1 MKKLKKLTAISLVF
15 IMMLGLCVTSY
26 SAVDTES
33 SSKNTNA
40 ALAEELPAKRSVQAV
55 QAVQPTENTSSTE
68 LSSIPAVEE
77 EEPTKAEPKYLT
89 LSQAVL
95 SLGIGERYTLCC
107 TLPDGSIAS
116 NISYSSNNSL
126 VARVDFK
133 TGEVIATGTG
143 TAQITAKTPGGTK
156 AVCNI
161 TVGYAPSSIVIN
173 KTKLVL
179 GVGEKFN
186 LNSYLPSGCA
196 SYNTAYSTNNALV
209 ADVVKDNGLVTAK
222 AVGTVKITVKTYNGK
237 TAVCVIN
244 VKKAPKSISL
254 NKKQIT
260 LGIGERFDL
269 NSSLPSGCGA
279 YSIVYS
285 TNNAKTADV
294 KRAGGLVTAKAVGT
308 AKITVKT
315 YNGKTAVCVINV
327 KKAPK
332 SISLNKKQITLGI
345 GERFDLNSSLPS
357 GCGAYSIVYSTNNAK
372 TADVKRAG
380 GLVTAKAVGTAKIT
394 VKTYNGK
401 TAVCVI
407 NVKKAPKSISLNKKQ
422 ITLGIG
428 ERFDLNSSLPSGCGA
443 YSIVYSTNNAKTAD
457 VKRAG
462 GLVTAKAVGTAK
474 ITVKTYN
481 GKTAVCVINVKKAPK
496 SISLNKKQI
505 TLGIGERFDLNSSL
519 PSGCGAYS
527 IVYSTNN
534 AKTADVKRAGG
545 LVTAKAV
552 GTAKITVKTYNGKT
566 AVCTFTV
573 KPQAKSVTLNSKEIV
588 MYVGEAFD
596 LNSRIPKNTA
606 AYYRL
611 YSTSNAKTA
620 TVTRGGGIVKAL
632 KVGTATISC
641 TLSNGKK
648 AICKVYIMSS
658 SKKIA
663 NVPLIGQQ
671 KLPTG
676 CETCSAVMLL
686 NYYGY
691 NISETSFAD
700 KYLIK
705 RPLGYGKY
713 GLEGPDPNCAFIG
726 SPYTTNSF
734 GAYAPVMAKSM
745 NSYLAKKSYKAVSVS
760 GKSLEY
766 LAGKYIAQGQPVM
779 VWATIY
785 MTASY
790 KTTTWRVNYT
800 DENARYKKG
809 SSYTWLAN
817 EHCLLLTGYGSSF
830 YYFNDPWTN
839 SRIAYSKSIVN
850 TRYNELGK
858 QAVVMV
864 KK

>member
-1 MKKLKKLTAISLVF
+1 MIFMKKLKKLTAISLVF

-33 SSKNTNA
+33 SSINTNA
-40 ALAEELPAKRSVQAV
+40 ALAEKLPAERSVQTV
-55 QAVQPTENTSSTE
+55 RQTENTSSTE
-68 LSSIPAVEE
+68 LSSIPAAEE

-133 TGEVIATGTG
+133 TGEVIAAGTG

-179 GVGEKFN
+179 GVGEQFN
-186 LNSYLPSGCA
+186 LNSSLPSGCA

-222 AVGTVKITVKTYNGK
+222 AVGTAKITVKTYNGK
-237 TAVCVIN
+237 TAVCVID

-260 LGIGERFDL
+260 LGVGERFDL

-279 YSIVYS
+279 YSV
-285 TNNAKTADV
+285 A
-294 KRAGGLVTAKAVGT
+294 
-308 AKITVKT
+308 
-315 YNGKTAVCVINV
+315 
-327 KKAPK
+327 
-332 SISLNKKQITLGI
+332 
-345 GERFDLNSSLPS
+345 
-357 GCGAYSIVYSTNNAK
+357 
-372 TADVKRAG
+372 
-380 GLVTAKAVGTAKIT
+380 
-394 VKTYNGK
+394 
-401 TAVCVI
+401 
-407 NVKKAPKSISLNKKQ
+407 
-422 ITLGIG
+422 
-428 ERFDLNSSLPSGCGA
+428 
-443 YSIVYSTNNAKTAD
+443 
-457 VKRAG
+457 
-462 GLVTAKAVGTAK
+462 
-474 ITVKTYN
+474 
-481 GKTAVCVINVKKAPK
+481 
-496 SISLNKKQI
+496 
-505 TLGIGERFDLNSSL
+505 
-519 PSGCGAYS
+519 
-527 IVYSTNN
+527 YSTNN

-588 MYVGEAFD
+588 MYVGKSFD
-596 LNSRIPKNTA
+596 LNSSIPKNTA

-632 KVGTATISC
+632 KAGTATISC

-648 AICKVYIMSS
+648 AICKVYIMPS

-817 EHCLLLTGYGSSF
+817 EHCLLLTGYDSSY

>member
-133 TGEVIATGTG
+133 TGEVIAAGTG

-179 GVGEKFN
+179 GIGEQFN

-209 ADVVKDNGLVTAK
+209 ADVVKDN
-222 AVGTVKITVKTYNGK
+222 
-237 TAVCVIN
+237 
-244 VKKAPKSISL
+244 
-254 NKKQIT
+254 
-260 LGIGERFDL
+260 
-269 NSSLPSGCGA
+269 
-279 YSIVYS
+279 
-285 TNNAKTADV
+285 
-294 KRAGGLVTAKAVGT
+294 GLVTAKAVGT

-380 GLVTAKAVGTAKIT
+380 GLVTAKAVGKAKIT

-428 ERFDLNSSLPSGCGA
+428 ERFDLNSSLPS
-443 YSIVYSTNNAKTAD
+443 D
-457 VKRAG
+457 
-462 GLVTAKAVGTAK
+462 
-474 ITVKTYN
+474 
-481 GKTAVCVINVKKAPK
+481 
-496 SISLNKKQI
+496 
-505 TLGIGERFDLNSSL
+505 
-519 PSGCGAYS
+519 CGAYS

-596 LNSRIPKNTA
+596 LNSSIPKNTA

-817 EHCLLLTGYGSSF
+817 EHCLLLTGYDSSF

>member
-116 NISYSSNNSL
+116 NISYSTNNSL

-133 TGEVIATGTG
+133 TGEVIAAGTG

-161 TVGYAPSSIVIN
+161 TVSYAPSSIVIN

-222 AVGTVKITVKTYNGK
+222 AVGTAKITVKTYNGK

-260 LGIGERFDL
+260 LGVGERFDL
-269 NSSLPSGCGA
+269 NSSLPSDCGA
-279 YSIVYS
+279 YSVAYS

-332 SISLNKKQITLGI
+332 SISLNKKQITLGV

-357 GCGAYSIVYSTNNAK
+357 DCGAYSVA
-372 TADVKRAG
+372 
-380 GLVTAKAVGTAKIT
+380 
-394 VKTYNGK
+394 
-401 TAVCVI
+401 
-407 NVKKAPKSISLNKKQ
+407 
-422 ITLGIG
+422 
-428 ERFDLNSSLPSGCGA
+428 
-443 YSIVYSTNNAKTAD
+443 
-457 VKRAG
+457 
-462 GLVTAKAVGTAK
+462 
-474 ITVKTYN
+474 
-481 GKTAVCVINVKKAPK
+481 
-496 SISLNKKQI
+496 
-505 TLGIGERFDLNSSL
+505 
-519 PSGCGAYS
+519 
-527 IVYSTNN
+527 YSTNN

-588 MYVGEAFD
+588 MYVGKSFD
-596 LNSRIPKNTA
+596 LNSSIPKNTA

-611 YSTSNAKTA
+611 YSTSNAKIA

-632 KVGTATISC
+632 KAGTATINC

-745 NSYLAKKSYKAVSVS
+745 NSYLAKKSYKAVSVN

-817 EHCLLLTGYGSSF
+817 EHCLLLTGYDSSF

>member
-133 TGEVIATGTG
+133 TGEVIAAGTG

-209 ADVVKDNGLVTAK
+209 ADVVKDN
-222 AVGTVKITVKTYNGK
+222 
-237 TAVCVIN
+237 
-244 VKKAPKSISL
+244 
-254 NKKQIT
+254 
-260 LGIGERFDL
+260 
-269 NSSLPSGCGA
+269 
-279 YSIVYS
+279 
-285 TNNAKTADV
+285 
-294 KRAGGLVTAKAVGT
+294 
-308 AKITVKT
+308 
-315 YNGKTAVCVINV
+315 
-327 KKAPK
+327 
-332 SISLNKKQITLGI
+332 
-345 GERFDLNSSLPS
+345 
-357 GCGAYSIVYSTNNAK
+357 
-372 TADVKRAG
+372 

-596 LNSRIPKNTA
+596 LNSSIPKNTA

-648 AICKVYIMSS
+648 AICKVYIMPS

-713 GLEGPDPNCAFIG
+713 GLEGPDPNCAFVG

-817 EHCLLLTGYGSSF
+817 EHCLLLTGYDSSF

>member
-1 MKKLKKLTAISLVF
+1 MIILKKLKKLTAISLVF

-33 SSKNTNA
+33 SSKNTTA

-68 LSSIPAVEE
+68 LSSIPAAEE

-126 VARVDFK
+126 VARVDSK
-133 TGEVIATGTG
+133 TGEVIAAGTG

-209 ADVVKDNGLVTAK
+209 ADVVKDN
-222 AVGTVKITVKTYNGK
+222 
-237 TAVCVIN
+237 
-244 VKKAPKSISL
+244 
-254 NKKQIT
+254 
-260 LGIGERFDL
+260 
-269 NSSLPSGCGA
+269 
-279 YSIVYS
+279 
-285 TNNAKTADV
+285 
-294 KRAGGLVTAKAVGT
+294 
-308 AKITVKT
+308 
-315 YNGKTAVCVINV
+315 
-327 KKAPK
+327 
-332 SISLNKKQITLGI
+332 
-345 GERFDLNSSLPS
+345 
-357 GCGAYSIVYSTNNAK
+357 
-372 TADVKRAG
+372 
-380 GLVTAKAVGTAKIT
+380 
-394 VKTYNGK
+394 
-401 TAVCVI
+401 
-407 NVKKAPKSISLNKKQ
+407 
-422 ITLGIG
+422 
-428 ERFDLNSSLPSGCGA
+428 
-443 YSIVYSTNNAKTAD
+443 
-457 VKRAG
+457 

-588 MYVGEAFD
+588 MYVGEAFN
-596 LNSRIPKNTA
+596 LNSSIPKNTA

-817 EHCLLLTGYGSSF
+817 EHCLLLTGYDSNF

>member
-33 SSKNTNA
+33 SSINTNA
-40 ALAEELPAKRSVQAV
+40 ALADKLPAERSVQTV
-55 QAVQPTENTSSTE
+55 RQTENTSSTE

-133 TGEVIATGTG
+133 TGEVIAAGTG

-222 AVGTVKITVKTYNGK
+222 AVGTAKITVKTYNGK

-260 LGIGERFDL
+260 LGVGERFDL
-269 NSSLPSGCGA
+269 NSSLPSDCGA
-279 YSIVYS
+279 YSVAYS

-357 GCGAYSIVYSTNNAK
+357 DCGAYSVA
-372 TADVKRAG
+372 
-380 GLVTAKAVGTAKIT
+380 
-394 VKTYNGK
+394 
-401 TAVCVI
+401 
-407 NVKKAPKSISLNKKQ
+407 
-422 ITLGIG
+422 
-428 ERFDLNSSLPSGCGA
+428 
-443 YSIVYSTNNAKTAD
+443 
-457 VKRAG
+457 
-462 GLVTAKAVGTAK
+462 
-474 ITVKTYN
+474 
-481 GKTAVCVINVKKAPK
+481 
-496 SISLNKKQI
+496 
-505 TLGIGERFDLNSSL
+505 
-519 PSGCGAYS
+519 
-527 IVYSTNN
+527 YSTNN

-588 MYVGEAFD
+588 MYVGKSFD
-596 LNSRIPKNTA
+596 LNSSIPKNTA

-632 KVGTATISC
+632 KAGTATISC

-745 NSYLAKKSYKAVSVS
+745 NSYLAKKSYKAVSVN

-817 EHCLLLTGYGSSF
+817 EHCLLLTGYDSSY

>member
-33 SSKNTNA
+33 SSINTNA
-40 ALAEELPAKRSVQAV
+40 ALAEKLPAKRSVQAV
-55 QAVQPTENTSSTE
+55 QTVRQTENTSSTE
-68 LSSIPAVEE
+68 LSSIPAAEE

-133 TGEVIATGTG
+133 TGEVIAAGTG

-179 GVGEKFN
+179 GVGEQFN
-186 LNSYLPSGCA
+186 LNSSLPSGCA

-222 AVGTVKITVKTYNGK
+222 AVGTAKITVKTYNGK
-237 TAVCVIN
+237 TAVCVID
-244 VKKAPKSISL
+244 VKRAPKSISL

-260 LGIGERFDL
+260 LGVGERFDL
-269 NSSLPSGCGA
+269 NSSLPSDCGA
-279 YSIVYS
+279 YSVAYS

-332 SISLNKKQITLGI
+332 SISLNKKQITLGV

-357 GCGAYSIVYSTNNAK
+357 DCGAYSVAYSTNNAK

-422 ITLGIG
+422 ITLGVG
-428 ERFDLNSSLPSGCGA
+428 ERFDLNSSLPSDCGA
-443 YSIVYSTNNAKTAD
+443 YSVA
-457 VKRAG
+457 
-462 GLVTAKAVGTAK
+462 
-474 ITVKTYN
+474 
-481 GKTAVCVINVKKAPK
+481 
-496 SISLNKKQI
+496 
-505 TLGIGERFDLNSSL
+505 
-519 PSGCGAYS
+519 
-527 IVYSTNN
+527 YSTNN

-588 MYVGEAFD
+588 MYVGKSFD
-596 LNSRIPKNTA
+596 LNSSIPKNTA

-611 YSTSNAKTA
+611 YSTSNAKIA

-632 KVGTATISC
+632 KAGTATISC

-648 AICKVYIMSS
+648 AICKVYIMPS

-745 NSYLAKKSYKAVSVS
+745 NSYLAKKSYKAVSVN

-817 EHCLLLTGYGSSF
+817 EHCLLLTGYDSSY

>member
-133 TGEVIATGTG
+133 TGEVIAAGTG

-209 ADVVKDNGLVTAK
+209 ADVVKDN
-222 AVGTVKITVKTYNGK
+222 
-237 TAVCVIN
+237 
-244 VKKAPKSISL
+244 
-254 NKKQIT
+254 
-260 LGIGERFDL
+260 
-269 NSSLPSGCGA
+269 
-279 YSIVYS
+279 
-285 TNNAKTADV
+285 
-294 KRAGGLVTAKAVGT
+294 
-308 AKITVKT
+308 
-315 YNGKTAVCVINV
+315 
-327 KKAPK
+327 
-332 SISLNKKQITLGI
+332 
-345 GERFDLNSSLPS
+345 
-357 GCGAYSIVYSTNNAK
+357 
-372 TADVKRAG
+372 

-817 EHCLLLTGYGSSF
+817 EHCLLLTGYDSSY

>member
-133 TGEVIATGTG
+133 TGEVIAAGTG

-179 GVGEKFN
+179 GIGEQFN

-209 ADVVKDNGLVTAK
+209 ADVVKDN
-222 AVGTVKITVKTYNGK
+222 
-237 TAVCVIN
+237 
-244 VKKAPKSISL
+244 
-254 NKKQIT
+254 
-260 LGIGERFDL
+260 
-269 NSSLPSGCGA
+269 
-279 YSIVYS
+279 
-285 TNNAKTADV
+285 
-294 KRAGGLVTAKAVGT
+294 
-308 AKITVKT
+308 
-315 YNGKTAVCVINV
+315 
-327 KKAPK
+327 
-332 SISLNKKQITLGI
+332 
-345 GERFDLNSSLPS
+345 
-357 GCGAYSIVYSTNNAK
+357 
-372 TADVKRAG
+372 
-380 GLVTAKAVGTAKIT
+380 
-394 VKTYNGK
+394 
-401 TAVCVI
+401 
-407 NVKKAPKSISLNKKQ
+407 
-422 ITLGIG
+422 
-428 ERFDLNSSLPSGCGA
+428 
-443 YSIVYSTNNAKTAD
+443 
-457 VKRAG
+457 

-596 LNSRIPKNTA
+596 LNSSIPKNTA

-817 EHCLLLTGYGSSF
+817 EHCLLLTGYDSSF

>member
-40 ALAEELPAKRSVQAV
+40 ALAEELPAKRSV

-126 VARVDFK
+126 VARVDSK
-133 TGEVIATGTG
+133 TGDVIAAGTG

-179 GVGEKFN
+179 GIGEKFN

-222 AVGTVKITVKTYNGK
+222 AVGTAKITVKTYNGK

-269 NSSLPSGCGA
+269 NSSLPSDCGA
-279 YSIVYS
+279 YSVAYS

-357 GCGAYSIVYSTNNAK
+357 DCGAYSVA
-372 TADVKRAG
+372 
-380 GLVTAKAVGTAKIT
+380 
-394 VKTYNGK
+394 
-401 TAVCVI
+401 
-407 NVKKAPKSISLNKKQ
+407 
-422 ITLGIG
+422 
-428 ERFDLNSSLPSGCGA
+428 
-443 YSIVYSTNNAKTAD
+443 
-457 VKRAG
+457 
-462 GLVTAKAVGTAK
+462 
-474 ITVKTYN
+474 
-481 GKTAVCVINVKKAPK
+481 
-496 SISLNKKQI
+496 
-505 TLGIGERFDLNSSL
+505 
-519 PSGCGAYS
+519 
-527 IVYSTNN
+527 YSTNN

-596 LNSRIPKNTA
+596 LNSSIPKNTA

-648 AICKVYIMSS
+648 AICKVYIMPS

-779 VWATIY
+779 VWATIN

-817 EHCLLLTGYGSSF
+817 EHCLLLTGYDSSF

>member
-33 SSKNTNA
+33 SSKNTTA

-68 LSSIPAVEE
+68 LSSIPAAEE

-133 TGEVIATGTG
+133 TGEVIAAGTG

-401 TAVCVI
+401 TAVC
-407 NVKKAPKSISLNKKQ
+407 
-422 ITLGIG
+422 
-428 ERFDLNSSLPSGCGA
+428 
-443 YSIVYSTNNAKTAD
+443 
-457 VKRAG
+457 
-462 GLVTAKAVGTAK
+462 
-474 ITVKTYN
+474 
-481 GKTAVCVINVKKAPK
+481 
-496 SISLNKKQI
+496 
-505 TLGIGERFDLNSSL
+505 
-519 PSGCGAYS
+519 
-527 IVYSTNN
+527 
-534 AKTADVKRAGG
+534 
-545 LVTAKAV
+545 
-552 GTAKITVKTYNGKT
+552 
-566 AVCTFTV
+566 TFTV

-596 LNSRIPKNTA
+596 LNSSIPKNTA

-817 EHCLLLTGYGSSF
+817 EHCLLLTGYDSSF

>member
-40 ALAEELPAKRSVQAV
+40 ALAEELPAKRSV

-133 TGEVIATGTG
+133 TGEVIAAGTG

-196 SYNTAYSTNNALV
+196 SYNTAYSTNNAAV

-222 AVGTVKITVKTYNGK
+222 AVGTV
-237 TAVCVIN
+237 
-244 VKKAPKSISL
+244 
-254 NKKQIT
+254 
-260 LGIGERFDL
+260 
-269 NSSLPSGCGA
+269 
-279 YSIVYS
+279 
-285 TNNAKTADV
+285 
-294 KRAGGLVTAKAVGT
+294 
-308 AKITVKT
+308 
-315 YNGKTAVCVINV
+315 
-327 KKAPK
+327 
-332 SISLNKKQITLGI
+332 
-345 GERFDLNSSLPS
+345 
-357 GCGAYSIVYSTNNAK
+357 
-372 TADVKRAG
+372 
-380 GLVTAKAVGTAKIT
+380 KIT

-596 LNSRIPKNTA
+596 LNSSIPKNTA

-648 AICKVYIMSS
+648 AICKVYIMPS

-779 VWATIY
+779 VWATIN

-817 EHCLLLTGYGSSF
+817 EHCLLLTGYDSSF

-839 SRIAYSKSIVN
+839 SRIAYSKSIVK

>member
-126 VARVDFK
+126 VARVDSK
-133 TGEVIATGTG
+133 TGEIIAAGTG

-196 SYNTAYSTNNALV
+196 SYNTAYSTNNAAV

-222 AVGTVKITVKTYNGK
+222 AVGTAKITVKTYNGK

-269 NSSLPSGCGA
+269 NSSLPSDCGA
-279 YSIVYS
+279 YSVAYS

-357 GCGAYSIVYSTNNAK
+357 DCGAYSVA
-372 TADVKRAG
+372 
-380 GLVTAKAVGTAKIT
+380 
-394 VKTYNGK
+394 
-401 TAVCVI
+401 
-407 NVKKAPKSISLNKKQ
+407 
-422 ITLGIG
+422 
-428 ERFDLNSSLPSGCGA
+428 
-443 YSIVYSTNNAKTAD
+443 
-457 VKRAG
+457 
-462 GLVTAKAVGTAK
+462 
-474 ITVKTYN
+474 
-481 GKTAVCVINVKKAPK
+481 
-496 SISLNKKQI
+496 
-505 TLGIGERFDLNSSL
+505 
-519 PSGCGAYS
+519 
-527 IVYSTNN
+527 YSTNN

-588 MYVGEAFD
+588 MYVGETFD
-596 LNSRIPKNTA
+596 LNSSIPKNTA

-745 NSYLAKKSYKAVSVS
+745 NSYLAKKSYKAVNVS

-817 EHCLLLTGYGSSF
+817 EHCLLLTGYDSSF

-850 TRYNELGK
+850 TRYNELGR

>member
-126 VARVDFK
+126 VARVDSK
-133 TGEVIATGTG
+133 TGEIIAAGTG

-179 GVGEKFN
+179 GVGEQFN
-186 LNSYLPSGCA
+186 LNSYLPSGCT

-209 ADVVKDNGLVTAK
+209 ADVVKDN
-222 AVGTVKITVKTYNGK
+222 
-237 TAVCVIN
+237 
-244 VKKAPKSISL
+244 
-254 NKKQIT
+254 
-260 LGIGERFDL
+260 
-269 NSSLPSGCGA
+269 
-279 YSIVYS
+279 
-285 TNNAKTADV
+285 
-294 KRAGGLVTAKAVGT
+294 GLVTAKAVGT

-345 GERFDLNSSLPS
+345 GEGFDLNSSLPS
-357 GCGAYSIVYSTNNAK
+357 DCGAYSVA
-372 TADVKRAG
+372 
-380 GLVTAKAVGTAKIT
+380 
-394 VKTYNGK
+394 
-401 TAVCVI
+401 
-407 NVKKAPKSISLNKKQ
+407 
-422 ITLGIG
+422 
-428 ERFDLNSSLPSGCGA
+428 
-443 YSIVYSTNNAKTAD
+443 
-457 VKRAG
+457 
-462 GLVTAKAVGTAK
+462 
-474 ITVKTYN
+474 
-481 GKTAVCVINVKKAPK
+481 
-496 SISLNKKQI
+496 
-505 TLGIGERFDLNSSL
+505 
-519 PSGCGAYS
+519 
-527 IVYSTNN
+527 YSTNN

-596 LNSRIPKNTA
+596 LNSSIPKNTA

-648 AICKVYIMSS
+648 ASCKVYIMPS

-817 EHCLLLTGYGSSF
+817 EHCLLLTGYDSSF

>member
-55 QAVQPTENTSSTE
+55 QAIQPTENTSSTE

-89 LSQAVL
+89 LNQAVL

-126 VARVDFK
+126 VARVDSK
-133 TGEVIATGTG
+133 TGEVIAAGTG

-222 AVGTVKITVKTYNGK
+222 AVGT
-237 TAVCVIN
+237 
-244 VKKAPKSISL
+244 
-254 NKKQIT
+254 
-260 LGIGERFDL
+260 
-269 NSSLPSGCGA
+269 
-279 YSIVYS
+279 
-285 TNNAKTADV
+285 
-294 KRAGGLVTAKAVGT
+294 

-372 TADVKRAG
+372 TA
-380 GLVTAKAVGTAKIT
+380 
-394 VKTYNGK
+394 Y
-401 TAVCVI
+401 
-407 NVKKAPKSISLNKKQ
+407 
-422 ITLGIG
+422 
-428 ERFDLNSSLPSGCGA
+428 
-443 YSIVYSTNNAKTAD
+443 
-457 VKRAG
+457 
-462 GLVTAKAVGTAK
+462 
-474 ITVKTYN
+474 
-481 GKTAVCVINVKKAPK
+481 
-496 SISLNKKQI
+496 
-505 TLGIGERFDLNSSL
+505 
-519 PSGCGAYS
+519 
-527 IVYSTNN
+527 
-534 AKTADVKRAGG
+534 VKRAGG

-817 EHCLLLTGYGSSF
+817 EHCLLLTGYDSSF

>member
-40 ALAEELPAKRSVQAV
+40 ALTEELPAKRSVQAV

-133 TGEVIATGTG
+133 TGEIIAAGTG

-222 AVGTVKITVKTYNGK
+222 AVGTAKITVKTYNGK

-260 LGIGERFDL
+260 LGIGEKFDL

-345 GERFDLNSSLPS
+345 GE
-357 GCGAYSIVYSTNNAK
+357 K
-372 TADVKRAG
+372 
-380 GLVTAKAVGTAKIT
+380 
-394 VKTYNGK
+394 
-401 TAVCVI
+401 
-407 NVKKAPKSISLNKKQ
+407 
-422 ITLGIG
+422 
-428 ERFDLNSSLPSGCGA
+428 
-443 YSIVYSTNNAKTAD
+443 
-457 VKRAG
+457 
-462 GLVTAKAVGTAK
+462 
-474 ITVKTYN
+474 
-481 GKTAVCVINVKKAPK
+481 
-496 SISLNKKQI
+496 
-505 TLGIGERFDLNSSL
+505 FDLNSSL

-817 EHCLLLTGYGSSF
+817 EHCLLLTGYDSSF

-850 TRYNELGK
+850 TRYNELGR

>member
-1 MKKLKKLTAISLVF
+1 MIFMKKLKKLTAISLVF

-40 ALAEELPAKRSVQAV
+40 ALAEELPAKRSVQTV
-55 QAVQPTENTSSTE
+55 RQTENTSSTE
-68 LSSIPAVEE
+68 LSSIPAAEE

-133 TGEVIATGTG
+133 TGEVIAAGTG

-179 GVGEKFN
+179 GVGEQFN
-186 LNSYLPSGCA
+186 LNSSLPSGCA

-222 AVGTVKITVKTYNGK
+222 AVGTAKITVKTYNGK

-260 LGIGERFDL
+260 LGVGERFDL

-279 YSIVYS
+279 YSVAYS

-332 SISLNKKQITLGI
+332 SISLNKKQITLGV

-357 GCGAYSIVYSTNNAK
+357 GCGAYSVAYSTNNAK

-422 ITLGIG
+422 ITLGVG

-443 YSIVYSTNNAKTAD
+443 YSVA
-457 VKRAG
+457 
-462 GLVTAKAVGTAK
+462 
-474 ITVKTYN
+474 
-481 GKTAVCVINVKKAPK
+481 
-496 SISLNKKQI
+496 
-505 TLGIGERFDLNSSL
+505 
-519 PSGCGAYS
+519 
-527 IVYSTNN
+527 YSTNN

-566 AVCTFTV
+566 AVCTFTI

-588 MYVGEAFD
+588 MYVGKSFD
-596 LNSRIPKNTA
+596 LNSSIPKNTA

-611 YSTSNAKTA
+611 YSTSNAKIA

-632 KVGTATISC
+632 KAGTATISC

-648 AICKVYIMSS
+648 AICKVYIMPS

-745 NSYLAKKSYKAVSVS
+745 NSYLAKKSYKAVSVN

-817 EHCLLLTGYGSSF
+817 EHCLLLTGYDSSY

>member
-40 ALAEELPAKRSVQAV
+40 ALAEELPAKRSVQAL

-126 VARVDFK
+126 VARVDSE
-133 TGEVIATGTG
+133 TGEVIAAGTG

-179 GVGEKFN
+179 GVGEQFN
-186 LNSYLPSGCA
+186 LNSSLPSGCA

-222 AVGTVKITVKTYNGK
+222 AVGTAKITVKTYNGK
-237 TAVCVIN
+237 TAVCVID

-260 LGIGERFDL
+260 LGVSERFDL
-269 NSSLPSGCGA
+269 NSSLPSDCGA
-279 YSIVYS
+279 YSVAYS

-332 SISLNKKQITLGI
+332 SISLNKKQITLGV

-357 GCGAYSIVYSTNNAK
+357 GCGAYSVAYSTNN
-372 TADVKRAG
+372 
-380 GLVTAKAVGTAKIT
+380 
-394 VKTYNGK
+394 
-401 TAVCVI
+401 
-407 NVKKAPKSISLNKKQ
+407 S
-422 ITLGIG
+422 
-428 ERFDLNSSLPSGCGA
+428 
-443 YSIVYSTNNAKTAD
+443 
-457 VKRAG
+457 
-462 GLVTAKAVGTAK
+462 
-474 ITVKTYN
+474 
-481 GKTAVCVINVKKAPK
+481 
-496 SISLNKKQI
+496 
-505 TLGIGERFDLNSSL
+505 
-519 PSGCGAYS
+519 
-527 IVYSTNN
+527 
-534 AKTADVKRAGG
+534 KTADVKRAGG

-596 LNSRIPKNTA
+596 LNSSIPKNTA

-648 AICKVYIMSS
+648 AICKVYITPS

-817 EHCLLLTGYGSSF
+817 EHCLLLTGYDSSY

-850 TRYNELGK
+850 TRYNELGR

>member
-33 SSKNTNA
+33 SSINTNA
-40 ALAEELPAKRSVQAV
+40 ALAEKLPAERSVQTV
-55 QAVQPTENTSSTE
+55 RQTENTSSTE
-68 LSSIPAVEE
+68 LSSIPAAEE

-133 TGEVIATGTG
+133 TGEVIAAGTG

-179 GVGEKFN
+179 GVGEQFN
-186 LNSYLPSGCA
+186 LNSSLPSGCA

-222 AVGTVKITVKTYNGK
+222 AVGTAKITVKTYNGK
-237 TAVCVIN
+237 TAVCVID

-260 LGIGERFDL
+260 LGVGERFDL
-269 NSSLPSGCGA
+269 NSSLPSDCGA
-279 YSIVYS
+279 YSVAYS

-332 SISLNKKQITLGI
+332 SISLNKKQITLGV

-357 GCGAYSIVYSTNNAK
+357 GCGAYSVA
-372 TADVKRAG
+372 
-380 GLVTAKAVGTAKIT
+380 
-394 VKTYNGK
+394 
-401 TAVCVI
+401 
-407 NVKKAPKSISLNKKQ
+407 
-422 ITLGIG
+422 
-428 ERFDLNSSLPSGCGA
+428 
-443 YSIVYSTNNAKTAD
+443 
-457 VKRAG
+457 
-462 GLVTAKAVGTAK
+462 
-474 ITVKTYN
+474 
-481 GKTAVCVINVKKAPK
+481 
-496 SISLNKKQI
+496 
-505 TLGIGERFDLNSSL
+505 
-519 PSGCGAYS
+519 
-527 IVYSTNN
+527 YSTNN

-588 MYVGEAFD
+588 MYVGKSFD
-596 LNSRIPKNTA
+596 LNSSIPKNTA

-611 YSTSNAKTA
+611 YSTSNAKIA

-632 KVGTATISC
+632 KAGTATISC

-648 AICKVYIMSS
+648 AICKVYIMPS

-817 EHCLLLTGYGSSF
+817 EHCLLLTGYDSSY

>member
-133 TGEVIATGTG
+133 TGEVIAAGTG

-186 LNSYLPSGCA
+186 LNSSLPSGCA

-209 ADVVKDNGLVTAK
+209 ADVVKDN
-222 AVGTVKITVKTYNGK
+222 
-237 TAVCVIN
+237 
-244 VKKAPKSISL
+244 
-254 NKKQIT
+254 
-260 LGIGERFDL
+260 
-269 NSSLPSGCGA
+269 
-279 YSIVYS
+279 
-285 TNNAKTADV
+285 
-294 KRAGGLVTAKAVGT
+294 GLVTAKAVGT

-332 SISLNKKQITLGI
+332 SISLNKKQITLGV

-357 GCGAYSIVYSTNNAK
+357 DCGAYSVAYSTNNSK

-401 TAVCVI
+401 A
-407 NVKKAPKSISLNKKQ
+407 
-422 ITLGIG
+422 
-428 ERFDLNSSLPSGCGA
+428 
-443 YSIVYSTNNAKTAD
+443 
-457 VKRAG
+457 
-462 GLVTAKAVGTAK
+462 
-474 ITVKTYN
+474 
-481 GKTAVCVINVKKAPK
+481 AVCVINVKKAPK

-596 LNSRIPKNTA
+596 LNSSIPKNTA

-648 AICKVYIMSS
+648 AICKVYIMPS

-817 EHCLLLTGYGSSF
+817 EHCLLLTGYDSSF

-850 TRYNELGK
+850 TRYNELGR

>member
-133 TGEVIATGTG
+133 TGEVIAAGTG

-179 GVGEKFN
+179 GIGEQFN

-222 AVGTVKITVKTYNGK
+222 AVGTAKITVKTYNGK

-269 NSSLPSGCGA
+269 NSSLPSDCGA

-380 GLVTAKAVGTAKIT
+380 GLVTAKAVGK
-394 VKTYNGK
+394 
-401 TAVCVI
+401 
-407 NVKKAPKSISLNKKQ
+407 
-422 ITLGIG
+422 
-428 ERFDLNSSLPSGCGA
+428 
-443 YSIVYSTNNAKTAD
+443 
-457 VKRAG
+457 
-462 GLVTAKAVGTAK
+462 
-474 ITVKTYN
+474 
-481 GKTAVCVINVKKAPK
+481 
-496 SISLNKKQI
+496 
-505 TLGIGERFDLNSSL
+505 
-519 PSGCGAYS
+519 
-527 IVYSTNN
+527 
-534 AKTADVKRAGG
+534 
-545 LVTAKAV
+545 
-552 GTAKITVKTYNGKT
+552 AKITVKTYNGKT

-596 LNSRIPKNTA
+596 LNSSIPKNTA

-817 EHCLLLTGYGSSF
+817 EHCLLLTGYDSNF

-839 SRIAYSKSIVN
+839 SRIAYSKSVVN

>member
-40 ALAEELPAKRSVQAV
+40 ALAEELPAKRSV

-126 VARVDFK
+126 VARVDSK
-133 TGEVIATGTG
+133 TGDVIAAGTG

-179 GVGEKFN
+179 GIGEKFN

-209 ADVVKDNGLVTAK
+209 ADVVKDN
-222 AVGTVKITVKTYNGK
+222 
-237 TAVCVIN
+237 
-244 VKKAPKSISL
+244 
-254 NKKQIT
+254 
-260 LGIGERFDL
+260 
-269 NSSLPSGCGA
+269 
-279 YSIVYS
+279 
-285 TNNAKTADV
+285 
-294 KRAGGLVTAKAVGT
+294 GLVTAKAVGT

-357 GCGAYSIVYSTNNAK
+357 DCGAYSVA
-372 TADVKRAG
+372 
-380 GLVTAKAVGTAKIT
+380 
-394 VKTYNGK
+394 
-401 TAVCVI
+401 
-407 NVKKAPKSISLNKKQ
+407 
-422 ITLGIG
+422 
-428 ERFDLNSSLPSGCGA
+428 
-443 YSIVYSTNNAKTAD
+443 
-457 VKRAG
+457 
-462 GLVTAKAVGTAK
+462 
-474 ITVKTYN
+474 
-481 GKTAVCVINVKKAPK
+481 
-496 SISLNKKQI
+496 
-505 TLGIGERFDLNSSL
+505 
-519 PSGCGAYS
+519 
-527 IVYSTNN
+527 YSTNN

-596 LNSRIPKNTA
+596 LNSSIPKNTA

-648 AICKVYIMSS
+648 AICKVYIMPS

-779 VWATIY
+779 VWATIN

-817 EHCLLLTGYGSSF
+817 EHCLLLTGYDSSF

>member
-68 LSSIPAVEE
+68 LSSIPTAEE

-116 NISYSSNNSL
+116 NISYSTNNSL

-133 TGEVIATGTG
+133 TGEVIAAGTG

-186 LNSYLPSGCA
+186 LNSSLPSGCA

-209 ADVVKDNGLVTAK
+209 ADVVKDN
-222 AVGTVKITVKTYNGK
+222 
-237 TAVCVIN
+237 
-244 VKKAPKSISL
+244 
-254 NKKQIT
+254 
-260 LGIGERFDL
+260 
-269 NSSLPSGCGA
+269 
-279 YSIVYS
+279 
-285 TNNAKTADV
+285 
-294 KRAGGLVTAKAVGT
+294 GLVTAKAVGT

-332 SISLNKKQITLGI
+332 SISLNKKQITLGV

-357 GCGAYSIVYSTNNAK
+357 DCGAYSVA
-372 TADVKRAG
+372 
-380 GLVTAKAVGTAKIT
+380 
-394 VKTYNGK
+394 
-401 TAVCVI
+401 
-407 NVKKAPKSISLNKKQ
+407 
-422 ITLGIG
+422 
-428 ERFDLNSSLPSGCGA
+428 
-443 YSIVYSTNNAKTAD
+443 
-457 VKRAG
+457 
-462 GLVTAKAVGTAK
+462 
-474 ITVKTYN
+474 
-481 GKTAVCVINVKKAPK
+481 
-496 SISLNKKQI
+496 
-505 TLGIGERFDLNSSL
+505 
-519 PSGCGAYS
+519 
-527 IVYSTNN
+527 YSTNN

-573 KPQAKSVTLNSKEIV
+573 KTQAKSVTLNSKEIV
-588 MYVGEAFD
+588 MYVGKSFD
-596 LNSRIPKNTA
+596 LNSSIPKNTA

-611 YSTSNAKTA
+611 YSTSNAKIA

-632 KVGTATISC
+632 KAGTATISC

-648 AICKVYIMSS
+648 AICKVYIMPS
-658 SKKIA
+658 SKRIA

-745 NSYLAKKSYKAVSVS
+745 NSYLAKKSYKAVSVN

-817 EHCLLLTGYGSSF
+817 EHCLLLTGYDSSY

>member
-40 ALAEELPAKRSVQAV
+40 ALAEELPAKRSV

-133 TGEVIATGTG
+133 TGEVIAAGTG

-209 ADVVKDNGLVTAK
+209 ADVVKDN
-222 AVGTVKITVKTYNGK
+222 
-237 TAVCVIN
+237 
-244 VKKAPKSISL
+244 
-254 NKKQIT
+254 
-260 LGIGERFDL
+260 
-269 NSSLPSGCGA
+269 
-279 YSIVYS
+279 
-285 TNNAKTADV
+285 
-294 KRAGGLVTAKAVGT
+294 GLVTAKAVGT

-380 GLVTAKAVGTAKIT
+380 GLVTAKTVGTAKIT

-401 TAVCVI
+401 TAICVI

-428 ERFDLNSSLPSGCGA
+428 ERFDLNSSLPS
-443 YSIVYSTNNAKTAD
+443 D
-457 VKRAG
+457 
-462 GLVTAKAVGTAK
+462 
-474 ITVKTYN
+474 
-481 GKTAVCVINVKKAPK
+481 
-496 SISLNKKQI
+496 
-505 TLGIGERFDLNSSL
+505 
-519 PSGCGAYS
+519 CGAYS

-596 LNSRIPKNTA
+596 LNSSIPKNTA

-745 NSYLAKKSYKAVSVS
+745 NSYLAKKSYKAVSVN

-817 EHCLLLTGYGSSF
+817 EHCLLLTGYDSSF

-850 TRYNELGK
+850 TRYNELGR

>member
-133 TGEVIATGTG
+133 TGEVIAAGTG

-179 GVGEKFN
+179 GIGEQFN

-209 ADVVKDNGLVTAK
+209 ADVVKDN
-222 AVGTVKITVKTYNGK
+222 
-237 TAVCVIN
+237 
-244 VKKAPKSISL
+244 
-254 NKKQIT
+254 
-260 LGIGERFDL
+260 
-269 NSSLPSGCGA
+269 
-279 YSIVYS
+279 
-285 TNNAKTADV
+285 
-294 KRAGGLVTAKAVGT
+294 GLVTAKAVGT

-380 GLVTAKAVGTAKIT
+380 GLVTAKAVGKAKIT

-428 ERFDLNSSLPSGCGA
+428 ERFDLNSSLPS
-443 YSIVYSTNNAKTAD
+443 D
-457 VKRAG
+457 
-462 GLVTAKAVGTAK
+462 
-474 ITVKTYN
+474 
-481 GKTAVCVINVKKAPK
+481 
-496 SISLNKKQI
+496 
-505 TLGIGERFDLNSSL
+505 
-519 PSGCGAYS
+519 CGAYS

-596 LNSRIPKNTA
+596 LNSSIPKNTA

-817 EHCLLLTGYGSSF
+817 EHCLLLTGYDSNF

-839 SRIAYSKSIVN
+839 SRIAYSKSVVN

>member
-133 TGEVIATGTG
+133 TGEVIAAGTG

-179 GVGEKFN
+179 GIGEQFN

-209 ADVVKDNGLVTAK
+209 ADVVKDN
-222 AVGTVKITVKTYNGK
+222 
-237 TAVCVIN
+237 
-244 VKKAPKSISL
+244 
-254 NKKQIT
+254 
-260 LGIGERFDL
+260 
-269 NSSLPSGCGA
+269 
-279 YSIVYS
+279 
-285 TNNAKTADV
+285 
-294 KRAGGLVTAKAVGT
+294 
-308 AKITVKT
+308 
-315 YNGKTAVCVINV
+315 
-327 KKAPK
+327 
-332 SISLNKKQITLGI
+332 
-345 GERFDLNSSLPS
+345 
-357 GCGAYSIVYSTNNAK
+357 
-372 TADVKRAG
+372 

-596 LNSRIPKNTA
+596 LNSSIPKNTA

-817 EHCLLLTGYGSSF
+817 EHCLLLTGYDSSF

>member
-40 ALAEELPAKRSVQAV
+40 ALAEELPAIRSVQAV

-133 TGEVIATGTG
+133 TGEVIAAGTG

-179 GVGEKFN
+179 GVGEQFN
-186 LNSYLPSGCA
+186 LNSSLPSGCA

-209 ADVVKDNGLVTAK
+209 ADVVKDN
-222 AVGTVKITVKTYNGK
+222 
-237 TAVCVIN
+237 
-244 VKKAPKSISL
+244 
-254 NKKQIT
+254 
-260 LGIGERFDL
+260 
-269 NSSLPSGCGA
+269 
-279 YSIVYS
+279 
-285 TNNAKTADV
+285 
-294 KRAGGLVTAKAVGT
+294 GLVTAKAVGT

-380 GLVTAKAVGTAKIT
+380 GLVTAK
-394 VKTYNGK
+394 
-401 TAVCVI
+401 
-407 NVKKAPKSISLNKKQ
+407 
-422 ITLGIG
+422 
-428 ERFDLNSSLPSGCGA
+428 D
-443 YSIVYSTNNAKTAD
+443 
-457 VKRAG
+457 
-462 GLVTAKAVGTAK
+462 
-474 ITVKTYN
+474 
-481 GKTAVCVINVKKAPK
+481 
-496 SISLNKKQI
+496 
-505 TLGIGERFDLNSSL
+505 
-519 PSGCGAYS
+519 
-527 IVYSTNN
+527 
-534 AKTADVKRAGG
+534 
-545 LVTAKAV
+545 V

-596 LNSRIPKNTA
+596 LNSSIPKNTA

-817 EHCLLLTGYGSSF
+817 EHCLLLTGYDSSY

-850 TRYNELGK
+850 TRYNELGR

>member
-133 TGEVIATGTG
+133 TGEVIAAGTG

-179 GVGEKFN
+179 GIGEQFN

-209 ADVVKDNGLVTAK
+209 ADVVKDN
-222 AVGTVKITVKTYNGK
+222 
-237 TAVCVIN
+237 
-244 VKKAPKSISL
+244 
-254 NKKQIT
+254 
-260 LGIGERFDL
+260 
-269 NSSLPSGCGA
+269 
-279 YSIVYS
+279 
-285 TNNAKTADV
+285 
-294 KRAGGLVTAKAVGT
+294 GLVTAKAVGT

-380 GLVTAKAVGTAKIT
+380 GLVTAKAVGK
-394 VKTYNGK
+394 
-401 TAVCVI
+401 
-407 NVKKAPKSISLNKKQ
+407 
-422 ITLGIG
+422 
-428 ERFDLNSSLPSGCGA
+428 
-443 YSIVYSTNNAKTAD
+443 
-457 VKRAG
+457 
-462 GLVTAKAVGTAK
+462 AK

-596 LNSRIPKNTA
+596 LNSSIPKNTA

-817 EHCLLLTGYGSSF
+817 EHCLLLTGYDSNF

-839 SRIAYSKSIVN
+839 SRIAYSKSVVN

>member
-126 VARVDFK
+126 VARVDSK
-133 TGEVIATGTG
+133 TGEIIAAGTG

-179 GVGEKFN
+179 GVGEQFN
-186 LNSYLPSGCA
+186 LNSYLPSGCT

-222 AVGTVKITVKTYNGK
+222 AVGTAKITVKTYNGK

-244 VKKAPKSISL
+244 VKEAPKSISL

-279 YSIVYS
+279 YSV
-285 TNNAKTADV
+285 A
-294 KRAGGLVTAKAVGT
+294 
-308 AKITVKT
+308 
-315 YNGKTAVCVINV
+315 
-327 KKAPK
+327 
-332 SISLNKKQITLGI
+332 
-345 GERFDLNSSLPS
+345 
-357 GCGAYSIVYSTNNAK
+357 
-372 TADVKRAG
+372 
-380 GLVTAKAVGTAKIT
+380 
-394 VKTYNGK
+394 
-401 TAVCVI
+401 
-407 NVKKAPKSISLNKKQ
+407 
-422 ITLGIG
+422 
-428 ERFDLNSSLPSGCGA
+428 
-443 YSIVYSTNNAKTAD
+443 
-457 VKRAG
+457 
-462 GLVTAKAVGTAK
+462 
-474 ITVKTYN
+474 
-481 GKTAVCVINVKKAPK
+481 
-496 SISLNKKQI
+496 
-505 TLGIGERFDLNSSL
+505 
-519 PSGCGAYS
+519 
-527 IVYSTNN
+527 YSTNN

-596 LNSRIPKNTA
+596 LNSSIPKNTA

-648 AICKVYIMSS
+648 ASCKVYIMPS

-817 EHCLLLTGYGSSF
+817 EHCLLLTGYDSSF

>member
-33 SSKNTNA
+33 SSINTNA
-40 ALAEELPAKRSVQAV
+40 ALAEKLPAERSVQTV
-55 QAVQPTENTSSTE
+55 RQTENTSSTE
-68 LSSIPAVEE
+68 LSSIPAAEE

-133 TGEVIATGTG
+133 TGEVIAAGTG

-179 GVGEKFN
+179 GVGEQFN
-186 LNSYLPSGCA
+186 LNSSLPSGCA

-222 AVGTVKITVKTYNGK
+222 AVGTAKITVKTYNGK

-260 LGIGERFDL
+260 LGVGERFDL
-269 NSSLPSGCGA
+269 NSSLPSDCGA

-332 SISLNKKQITLGI
+332 SISLNKKQITLGV

-357 GCGAYSIVYSTNNAK
+357 GCGAYSVA
-372 TADVKRAG
+372 
-380 GLVTAKAVGTAKIT
+380 
-394 VKTYNGK
+394 
-401 TAVCVI
+401 
-407 NVKKAPKSISLNKKQ
+407 
-422 ITLGIG
+422 
-428 ERFDLNSSLPSGCGA
+428 
-443 YSIVYSTNNAKTAD
+443 
-457 VKRAG
+457 
-462 GLVTAKAVGTAK
+462 
-474 ITVKTYN
+474 
-481 GKTAVCVINVKKAPK
+481 
-496 SISLNKKQI
+496 
-505 TLGIGERFDLNSSL
+505 
-519 PSGCGAYS
+519 
-527 IVYSTNN
+527 YSTNN

-588 MYVGEAFD
+588 MYVGKSFD
-596 LNSRIPKNTA
+596 LNSSIPKNTA

-648 AICKVYIMSS
+648 AICKVYIMPS

-817 EHCLLLTGYGSSF
+817 EHCLLLTGYDSSY

>member
-133 TGEVIATGTG
+133 TGEVIAAGTG

-209 ADVVKDNGLVTAK
+209 ADVVKDN
-222 AVGTVKITVKTYNGK
+222 
-237 TAVCVIN
+237 
-244 VKKAPKSISL
+244 
-254 NKKQIT
+254 
-260 LGIGERFDL
+260 
-269 NSSLPSGCGA
+269 
-279 YSIVYS
+279 
-285 TNNAKTADV
+285 
-294 KRAGGLVTAKAVGT
+294 GLVTAKAVGT

-380 GLVTAKAVGTAKIT
+380 GLVTAKAVGT
-394 VKTYNGK
+394 V
-401 TAVCVI
+401 
-407 NVKKAPKSISLNKKQ
+407 
-422 ITLGIG
+422 
-428 ERFDLNSSLPSGCGA
+428 
-443 YSIVYSTNNAKTAD
+443 
-457 VKRAG
+457 
-462 GLVTAKAVGTAK
+462 K

-596 LNSRIPKNTA
+596 LNSSIPKNTA

-611 YSTSNAKTA
+611 YSTSHAKTA

-817 EHCLLLTGYGSSF
+817 EHCLLLTGYDSSF

>member
-133 TGEVIATGTG
+133 TGEVIAAGTG

-179 GVGEKFN
+179 GVGEQFN

-209 ADVVKDNGLVTAK
+209 ADVVKDN
-222 AVGTVKITVKTYNGK
+222 
-237 TAVCVIN
+237 
-244 VKKAPKSISL
+244 
-254 NKKQIT
+254 
-260 LGIGERFDL
+260 
-269 NSSLPSGCGA
+269 
-279 YSIVYS
+279 
-285 TNNAKTADV
+285 
-294 KRAGGLVTAKAVGT
+294 
-308 AKITVKT
+308 
-315 YNGKTAVCVINV
+315 
-327 KKAPK
+327 
-332 SISLNKKQITLGI
+332 
-345 GERFDLNSSLPS
+345 
-357 GCGAYSIVYSTNNAK
+357 
-372 TADVKRAG
+372 
-380 GLVTAKAVGTAKIT
+380 
-394 VKTYNGK
+394 
-401 TAVCVI
+401 
-407 NVKKAPKSISLNKKQ
+407 
-422 ITLGIG
+422 
-428 ERFDLNSSLPSGCGA
+428 
-443 YSIVYSTNNAKTAD
+443 
-457 VKRAG
+457 

-596 LNSRIPKNTA
+596 LNSSIPKNTA

-817 EHCLLLTGYGSSF
+817 EHCLLLTGYDSSF

>member
-33 SSKNTNA
+33 SSINTNA
-40 ALAEELPAKRSVQAV
+40 ALAEKLPAERSVQTV
-55 QAVQPTENTSSTE
+55 RQTENTSSTE
-68 LSSIPAVEE
+68 LSSISAVEE

-95 SLGIGERYTLCC
+95 SLGIGEKHTLCC

-133 TGEVIATGTG
+133 TGEVIAAGTG
-143 TAQITAKTPGGTK
+143 TAQITAKTPGDTK

-186 LNSYLPSGCA
+186 LNSSLPSGCA
-196 SYNTAYSTNNALV
+196 SYNTAYSTNNAAV
-209 ADVVKDNGLVTAK
+209 ADVVKDN
-222 AVGTVKITVKTYNGK
+222 
-237 TAVCVIN
+237 
-244 VKKAPKSISL
+244 
-254 NKKQIT
+254 
-260 LGIGERFDL
+260 
-269 NSSLPSGCGA
+269 
-279 YSIVYS
+279 
-285 TNNAKTADV
+285 
-294 KRAGGLVTAKAVGT
+294 GLVTAKAVGT

-332 SISLNKKQITLGI
+332 SISLNKKQITLGV

-357 GCGAYSIVYSTNNAK
+357 DCGAYSVA
-372 TADVKRAG
+372 
-380 GLVTAKAVGTAKIT
+380 
-394 VKTYNGK
+394 
-401 TAVCVI
+401 
-407 NVKKAPKSISLNKKQ
+407 
-422 ITLGIG
+422 
-428 ERFDLNSSLPSGCGA
+428 
-443 YSIVYSTNNAKTAD
+443 
-457 VKRAG
+457 
-462 GLVTAKAVGTAK
+462 
-474 ITVKTYN
+474 
-481 GKTAVCVINVKKAPK
+481 
-496 SISLNKKQI
+496 
-505 TLGIGERFDLNSSL
+505 
-519 PSGCGAYS
+519 
-527 IVYSTNN
+527 YSTNN

-611 YSTSNAKTA
+611 YSTSNAKIA

-632 KVGTATISC
+632 KAGTATISC

-648 AICKVYIMSS
+648 AICKVYIMPS

-676 CETCSAVMLL
+676 CETCSAAMLL

-817 EHCLLLTGYGSSF
+817 EHCLLLTGYDSSY

>member
-133 TGEVIATGTG
+133 TGEVIAAGTG

-186 LNSYLPSGCA
+186 LNSSLPSGCA

-222 AVGTVKITVKTYNGK
+222 AVGTAKITVKTYNGK

-260 LGIGERFDL
+260 LGVGERFDL

-332 SISLNKKQITLGI
+332 SISLNKKQITLG
-345 GERFDLNSSLPS
+345 
-357 GCGAYSIVYSTNNAK
+357 V
-372 TADVKRAG
+372 
-380 GLVTAKAVGTAKIT
+380 
-394 VKTYNGK
+394 
-401 TAVCVI
+401 
-407 NVKKAPKSISLNKKQ
+407 
-422 ITLGIG
+422 
-428 ERFDLNSSLPSGCGA
+428 
-443 YSIVYSTNNAKTAD
+443 
-457 VKRAG
+457 
-462 GLVTAKAVGTAK
+462 
-474 ITVKTYN
+474 
-481 GKTAVCVINVKKAPK
+481 
-496 SISLNKKQI
+496 
-505 TLGIGERFDLNSSL
+505 GERFDLNSSL

-596 LNSRIPKNTA
+596 LNSSIPKNTA

-648 AICKVYIMSS
+648 AICKVYIMPS

-817 EHCLLLTGYGSSF
+817 EHCLLLTGYDSSS

>member
-133 TGEVIATGTG
+133 TGEVIAAGTG

-179 GVGEKFN
+179 GIGEQFN

-209 ADVVKDNGLVTAK
+209 ADVVKDN
-222 AVGTVKITVKTYNGK
+222 
-237 TAVCVIN
+237 
-244 VKKAPKSISL
+244 
-254 NKKQIT
+254 
-260 LGIGERFDL
+260 
-269 NSSLPSGCGA
+269 
-279 YSIVYS
+279 
-285 TNNAKTADV
+285 
-294 KRAGGLVTAKAVGT
+294 GLVTAKAVGT

-357 GCGAYSIVYSTNNAK
+357 
-372 TADVKRAG
+372 D
-380 GLVTAKAVGTAKIT
+380 
-394 VKTYNGK
+394 
-401 TAVCVI
+401 
-407 NVKKAPKSISLNKKQ
+407 
-422 ITLGIG
+422 
-428 ERFDLNSSLPSGCGA
+428 
-443 YSIVYSTNNAKTAD
+443 
-457 VKRAG
+457 
-462 GLVTAKAVGTAK
+462 
-474 ITVKTYN
+474 
-481 GKTAVCVINVKKAPK
+481 
-496 SISLNKKQI
+496 
-505 TLGIGERFDLNSSL
+505 
-519 PSGCGAYS
+519 CGAYS

-596 LNSRIPKNTA
+596 LNSSIPKNTA

-817 EHCLLLTGYGSSF
+817 EHCLLLTGYDSNF

-839 SRIAYSKSIVN
+839 SRIAYSKSVVN

>member
-1 MKKLKKLTAISLVF
+1 
-15 IMMLGLCVTSY
+15 
-26 SAVDTES
+26 
-33 SSKNTNA
+33 
-40 ALAEELPAKRSVQAV
+40 
-55 QAVQPTENTSSTE
+55 
-68 LSSIPAVEE
+68 
-77 EEPTKAEPKYLT
+77 
-89 LSQAVL
+89 
-95 SLGIGERYTLCC
+95 
-107 TLPDGSIAS
+107 
-116 NISYSSNNSL
+116 
-126 VARVDFK
+126 
-133 TGEVIATGTG
+133 
-143 TAQITAKTPGGTK
+143 
-156 AVCNI
+156 
-161 TVGYAPSSIVIN
+161 
-173 KTKLVL
+173 
-179 GVGEKFN
+179 
-186 LNSYLPSGCA
+186 
-196 SYNTAYSTNNALV
+196 
-209 ADVVKDNGLVTAK
+209 
-222 AVGTVKITVKTYNGK
+222 
-237 TAVCVIN
+237 
-244 VKKAPKSISL
+244 
-254 NKKQIT
+254 
-260 LGIGERFDL
+260 
-269 NSSLPSGCGA
+269 
-279 YSIVYS
+279 
-285 TNNAKTADV
+285 
-294 KRAGGLVTAKAVGT
+294 
-308 AKITVKT
+308 
-315 YNGKTAVCVINV
+315 
-327 KKAPK
+327 
-332 SISLNKKQITLGI
+332 
-345 GERFDLNSSLPS
+345 
-357 GCGAYSIVYSTNNAK
+357 
-372 TADVKRAG
+372 
-380 GLVTAKAVGTAKIT
+380 
-394 VKTYNGK
+394 
-401 TAVCVI
+401 
-407 NVKKAPKSISLNKKQ
+407 
-422 ITLGIG
+422 
-428 ERFDLNSSLPSGCGA
+428 
-443 YSIVYSTNNAKTAD
+443 
-457 VKRAG
+457 
-462 GLVTAKAVGTAK
+462 
-474 ITVKTYN
+474 
-481 GKTAVCVINVKKAPK
+481 
-496 SISLNKKQI
+496 
-505 TLGIGERFDLNSSL
+505 
-519 PSGCGAYS
+519 
-527 IVYSTNN
+527 
-534 AKTADVKRAGG
+534 
-545 LVTAKAV
+545 
-552 GTAKITVKTYNGKT
+552 
-566 AVCTFTV
+566 
-573 KPQAKSVTLNSKEIV
+573 

-596 LNSRIPKNTA
+596 LNSSIPKNTA

-817 EHCLLLTGYGSSF
+817 EHCLLLTGYDSSF

>member
-33 SSKNTNA
+33 SSINTNA
-40 ALAEELPAKRSVQAV
+40 ALAEELPAKRSVRAV

-116 NISYSSNNSL
+116 NISYSTNNSL

-133 TGEVIATGTG
+133 TGEVIAVGTG

-179 GVGEKFN
+179 GVGEQFN
-186 LNSYLPSGCA
+186 LNSSLPSGCA

-209 ADVVKDNGLVTAK
+209 ADVVKDN
-222 AVGTVKITVKTYNGK
+222 
-237 TAVCVIN
+237 
-244 VKKAPKSISL
+244 
-254 NKKQIT
+254 
-260 LGIGERFDL
+260 
-269 NSSLPSGCGA
+269 
-279 YSIVYS
+279 
-285 TNNAKTADV
+285 
-294 KRAGGLVTAKAVGT
+294 GLVTAKAVGT

-588 MYVGEAFD
+588 MYVGKSFD
-596 LNSRIPKNTA
+596 LNSSIPKNTA

-611 YSTSNAKTA
+611 YSTSNAKIA

-632 KVGTATISC
+632 KAGTATISC

-648 AICKVYIMSS
+648 AICKVYIMPS

-817 EHCLLLTGYGSSF
+817 EHCLLLTGYDSSY

>member
-1 MKKLKKLTAISLVF
+1 MIILKKLKKLTAISLVF

-222 AVGTVKITVKTYNGK
+222 AVGTV
-237 TAVCVIN
+237 
-244 VKKAPKSISL
+244 
-254 NKKQIT
+254 
-260 LGIGERFDL
+260 
-269 NSSLPSGCGA
+269 
-279 YSIVYS
+279 
-285 TNNAKTADV
+285 
-294 KRAGGLVTAKAVGT
+294 
-308 AKITVKT
+308 
-315 YNGKTAVCVINV
+315 
-327 KKAPK
+327 
-332 SISLNKKQITLGI
+332 
-345 GERFDLNSSLPS
+345 
-357 GCGAYSIVYSTNNAK
+357 
-372 TADVKRAG
+372 
-380 GLVTAKAVGTAKIT
+380 
-394 VKTYNGK
+394 
-401 TAVCVI
+401 
-407 NVKKAPKSISLNKKQ
+407 
-422 ITLGIG
+422 
-428 ERFDLNSSLPSGCGA
+428 
-443 YSIVYSTNNAKTAD
+443 
-457 VKRAG
+457 
-462 GLVTAKAVGTAK
+462 K

>member
-40 ALAEELPAKRSVQAV
+40 ALAEQLPAKRSV

-133 TGEVIATGTG
+133 TGEVIAAGTG

-186 LNSYLPSGCA
+186 LNSSLPSGCA

-209 ADVVKDNGLVTAK
+209 ADVVKDN
-222 AVGTVKITVKTYNGK
+222 
-237 TAVCVIN
+237 
-244 VKKAPKSISL
+244 
-254 NKKQIT
+254 
-260 LGIGERFDL
+260 
-269 NSSLPSGCGA
+269 
-279 YSIVYS
+279 
-285 TNNAKTADV
+285 
-294 KRAGGLVTAKAVGT
+294 
-308 AKITVKT
+308 
-315 YNGKTAVCVINV
+315 
-327 KKAPK
+327 
-332 SISLNKKQITLGI
+332 
-345 GERFDLNSSLPS
+345 
-357 GCGAYSIVYSTNNAK
+357 
-372 TADVKRAG
+372 

-596 LNSRIPKNTA
+596 LNSSIPKNTA

-611 YSTSNAKTA
+611 YSTSNAKIA

-648 AICKVYIMSS
+648 AICKVYIMPS

-745 NSYLAKKSYKAVSVS
+745 NSYLAKKAYKAVSVS

-817 EHCLLLTGYGSSF
+817 EHCLLLTGYDSSY

>member
-1 MKKLKKLTAISLVF
+1 MIFLKKLKKLTAISLVF

-40 ALAEELPAKRSVQAV
+40 ALAEELPAKRSVQTV

-133 TGEVIATGTG
+133 TGEVIAAGTG

-186 LNSYLPSGCA
+186 LNSYIPSGCA
-196 SYNTAYSTNNALV
+196 SYNTAYSTNNAAV
-209 ADVVKDNGLVTAK
+209 ADVVKDN
-222 AVGTVKITVKTYNGK
+222 
-237 TAVCVIN
+237 
-244 VKKAPKSISL
+244 
-254 NKKQIT
+254 
-260 LGIGERFDL
+260 
-269 NSSLPSGCGA
+269 
-279 YSIVYS
+279 
-285 TNNAKTADV
+285 
-294 KRAGGLVTAKAVGT
+294 
-308 AKITVKT
+308 
-315 YNGKTAVCVINV
+315 
-327 KKAPK
+327 
-332 SISLNKKQITLGI
+332 
-345 GERFDLNSSLPS
+345 
-357 GCGAYSIVYSTNNAK
+357 
-372 TADVKRAG
+372 
-380 GLVTAKAVGTAKIT
+380 
-394 VKTYNGK
+394 
-401 TAVCVI
+401 
-407 NVKKAPKSISLNKKQ
+407 
-422 ITLGIG
+422 
-428 ERFDLNSSLPSGCGA
+428 
-443 YSIVYSTNNAKTAD
+443 
-457 VKRAG
+457 

-596 LNSRIPKNTA
+596 LNSSIPKNTA

-648 AICKVYIMSS
+648 AICKVYIMPS

-817 EHCLLLTGYGSSF
+817 EHCLLLTGYDSSY

-850 TRYNELGK
+850 TRYNELGR